1 MKSGRLLEMLL
12 LLQARGL
19 VTAAELAGRLE
30 VSPRT
35 VYRDAEALSS
45 AGVPIYTERGRSGGI
60 RLLPGYRTDVTG
72 LTQDEARAL
81 FVLTTG
87 GVHEDLGLGAAAR
100 SAVLKVMRAVPAPFQ
115 PAAAATSQRILVDP
129 AGWMRGRERVG
140 SLGVL
145 QAAVF
150 SERRVRL
157 SYRSSGKHEASER
170 VVDPYGLVCK
180 AGVWYLVADQEGEP
194 RLFRVSRV
202 VSASV
207 EPAAVRRRD
216 GVELAGL
223 WESLRRQVEE
233 RAAEVRVVARVRREW
248 LDLFLRIC
256 ASNVAG
262 GVGGGSPGYGGSSG
276 GGLGD
281 GSSEGDLGDEA
292 EAEWVEVRLRFG
304 AVAAART
311 LLSFGANVVVVS
323 PPEVRADLAAVAAEV
338 VAQYGS
344 GRGAEAD

>member
-1 MKSGRLLEMLL
+1 
-12 LLQARGL
+12 
-19 VTAAELAGRLE
+19 
-30 VSPRT
+30 
-35 VYRDAEALSS
+35 
-45 AGVPIYTERGRSGGI
+45 
-60 RLLPGYRTDVTG
+60 
-72 LTQDEARAL
+72 
-81 FVLTTG
+81 
-87 GVHEDLGLGAAAR
+87 
-100 SAVLKVMRAVPAPFQ
+100 
-115 PAAAATSQRILVDP
+115 
-129 AGWMRGRERVG
+129 MRGRERVG

-150 SERRVRL
+150 SARRVRL
-157 SYRSSGKHEASER
+157 SYRSSGKREASER

-180 AGVWYLVADQEGEP
+180 AGVWYLVADQEGGP

-207 EPAAVRRRD
+207 ESAAVRRRD

-233 RAAEVRVVARVRREW
+233 RPAEVRVVARVRREW
-248 LDLFLRIC
+248 LDLFRRIC
-256 ASNVAG
+256 ASNVVGGADSGVADSGVADPGGAG
-262 GVGGGSPGYGGSSG
+262 GDWAVVP
-276 GGLGD
+276 
-281 GSSEGDLGDEA
+281 
-292 EAEWVEVRLRFG
+292 LRFG

-311 LLSFGANVVVVS
+311 LLSFGANVEVVS